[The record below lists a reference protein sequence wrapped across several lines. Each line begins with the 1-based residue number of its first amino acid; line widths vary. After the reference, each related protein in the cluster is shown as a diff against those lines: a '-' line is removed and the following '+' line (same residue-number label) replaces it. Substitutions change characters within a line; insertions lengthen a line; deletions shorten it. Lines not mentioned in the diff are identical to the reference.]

1 MAISI
6 SIRHS
11 LTRTIT
17 HSSPAPILRG
27 RLLGFGPLWPSGQS
41 SAPARKGTAYLR
53 THKRWH
59 ESMWSLYLDASVQK
73 QIDENM
79 LHLSSCSK
87 PSSALPTHHRVQQ
100 RDMLKGG
107 KESYGV
113 AEERDREEGMGDP
126 ARAPIRSRVLMFGNH
141 KAASGRLGT
150 RKEGECWA
158 RHSRREREKPR
169 PE

>member
-1 MAISI
+1 MLQAD
-6 SIRHS
+6 
-11 LTRTIT
+11 LCPTYPVPTI
-17 HSSPAPILRG
+17 
-27 RLLGFGPLWPSGQS
+27 
-41 SAPARKGTAYLR
+41 
-53 THKRWH
+53 
-59 ESMWSLYLDASVQK
+59 
-73 QIDENM
+73 
-79 LHLSSCSK
+79 
-87 PSSALPTHHRVQQ
+87 VQQ

-126 ARAPIRSRVLMFGNH
+126 ALARAPIRSRVLMFGNH